1 MSTSQQ
7 EWAAFLALI
16 PYFTSDP
23 GPLKIRNRLLF
34 FLRHCKEPILSRH
47 ALLLGAG
54 LSFFAD
60 EFEVDL
66 ALMQLIREGVIRPEV
81 DAPFTF
87 VICFPHATGADRGT
101 PSPSLSE
108 IRSD

>member
-60 EFEVDL
+60 EFAVDL
-66 ALMQLIREGVIRPEV
+66 ALMQLIREGVIRPV
-81 DAPFTF
+81 IDCPFTF
-87 VICFPHATGADRGT
+87 ALDGSPPKGAKSFV
-101 PSPSLSE
+101 PSTA
-108 IRSD
+108 